1 MSLTTMRPGITF
13 SVIVPV
19 FQQPATAKMVLQ
31 CLQEQ
36 QDAPDFEVIVCDDGS
51 TPETFHACQDLI
63 RNAAMPIYWA
73 WQQDRGFHLAKS
85 RNNGIRMASGRY
97 LLLLDGD
104 HVPERDL
111 LARHFQLHTRPGLLV
126 HGIRRWRSL
135 EVADAAKPD
144 GAAAIW
150 QLLRGDAAVNQA
162 VRDEQEEAYRNS
174 RFIVKR
180 GKPWRL
186 VMGTN
191 LSIER
196 REDVYLDEE
205 FTGWGIED
213 LELGYRL
220 VEKQGFEMIYVRD
233 LICYQLQAAVNN
245 PAAKGS
251 HESIVGTMRNVV
263 HFIEKWPEMQAY
275 KSHSMLRRV
284 NLNQATDLWSLSSSD
299 SGPEETAA
307 RYDQACDW
315 LRRHG
320 QFPRVQS

>member
-1 MSLTTMRPGITF
+1 MTLAGTRTVPTF

-19 FQQPATAKMVLQ
+19 YQQPSTAKMVLE

-36 QDAPDFEVIVCDDGS
+36 KDAPEFEVIICDDGS
-51 TPETFHACQDLI
+51 TPETFLACQALI
-63 RNAAMPIYWA
+63 HNAATPIYWA
-73 WQQDRGFHLAKS
+73 WQQDRGFRLAKS
-85 RNNGIRMASGRY
+85 RNNGIRLASGRY

-104 HVPERDL
+104 HVPEEDL
-111 LARHFQLHTRPGLLV
+111 LARHFELHTRPGLLV

-135 EVADAAKPD
+135 EMADSAKPD

-150 QLLRGDAAVNQA
+150 QLLRGDAAINQA
-162 VRDEQEEAYRNS
+162 VRKEQEEAYKNS
-174 RFIVKR
+174 RIILKR

-191 LSIER
+191 LSIEK

-205 FTGWGIED
+205 FAGWGIED

-220 VEKQGFEMIYVRD
+220 VEKQGFEIVYAKD
-233 LICYQLQAAVNN
+233 LICYHLQATVNN

-251 HESIVGTMRNVV
+251 HESIAGTIRNVV
-263 HFIEKWPEMQAY
+263 HFIEKWPEMHVY
-275 KSHSMLRRV
+275 KDHSILRHV
-284 NLNQATDLWSLSSSD
+284 ELNPATDRWSLSSSD
-299 SGPEETAA
+299 SGSEETAA

-320 QFPRVQS
+320 KFPGAQP